1 MVEAA
6 SHAEVQVWDGRSC
19 LPGGPQ
25 EQVAH
30 GRGQLGKSEGDSGLG
45 GVRWSPTSVM

>member
-6 SHAEVQVWDGRSC
+6 SHAEVQVWDERSC
-19 LPGGPQ
+19 LP
-25 EQVAH
+25 EQGAH